1 MRETPLC
8 IKAIN
13 KIIVLVILFQTS
25 RLLAHPAAVKDN
37 FLAVTGFRG
46 LLYTLQQSR
55 RSYIELGYRP
65 TGLCD

>member
-1 MRETPLC
+1 MRLRERAPFC

-37 FLAVTGFRG
+37 FLAVTGVTG
-46 LLYTLQQSR
+46 LLCTL
-55 RSYIELGYRP
+55 
-65 TGLCD
+65 